1 MPHFGYFGAIVV
13 LTNFLNLM
21 LLVGLSNTETY
32 SVEKIMVIYFSQFVF
47 CAIDISKKVGNFEN
61 VFMFL
66 TIFETQPFSGEQF
79 TRLTSIQLNF
89 ARPFDEVLKL
99 LHNEKT
105 LNLSKCPDWMSP
117 DLENGKI
124 LFKKLNF
131 EEQLFSFLTA
141 HGSQWRRLDEPKVI

>member
-1 MPHFGYFGAIVV
+1 MAIVLICTLKMPHFGYFGAIVV

-21 LLVGLSNTETY
+21 LLGGLSNNETY

-79 TRLTSIQLNF
+79 TSS
-89 ARPFDEVLKL
+89 PFDEVLTL

-124 LFKKLNF
+124 HF
-131 EEQLFSFLTA
+131 
-141 HGSQWRRLDEPKVI
+141 